1 MLLKYSS
8 DIDHSLELDTICA
21 AEELASANSL
31 GQDDKFKGQ
40 TRLLLD
46 VSERSVALH

>member
-8 DIDHSLELDTICA
+8 DLDHSLKLDVTCA

-40 TRLLLD
+40 TRPLLD
-46 VSERSVALH
+46 VSELSVALH